1 MTEGQPQVARVEPG
15 EVTPTLVTTL
25 DTGALVSRI
34 EAGVV
39 ALTGPGAVTSFQG
52 LLTNDVELPGD
63 GSFVY
68 GALLTP
74 KGMIVVDGWA
84 ARLGATVSYT
94 VPAHGG
100 GRERALAIFT
110 RSVPPRLA
118 RVSDRTSEVAVYR
131 LAGPGALAVAVA
143 AGLEVPP
150 AAGRVLPRAD
160 GVETARATEGAPFV
174 LQVTVPAAAADLLA
188 ARLEAA
194 GAVAAGP
201 ATLELSRILA
211 GWPRLGAEVDD
222 RTIPQ
227 EARLDQIG
235 GVSYT
240 KGCYTGQ
247 ETVAR
252 LHFRGHVNRQIRGLL
267 FDPEPPA
274 APADGWS
281 VVTYVDRDVGRVTS
295 LAFVP
300 ETGVTDPA
308 AWQAAARGVRAIVH
322 SAAIVQRRASWEQYV
337 AVNVDGTRLAVD
349 AARTAGARLIHISS
363 VAVYAGSAAYPATP
377 ERRDENFPFQPIAAP
392 DFYARSKRMAED
404 VVREAAS
411 HRDLEVAALRPTVIY
426 GERDRLFTPRVL
438 RAARLRFV
446 PRIGP
451 GTNRLSCVYA
461 GNVASAAV
469 AALDAPLQGFRVYNV
484 TSDGPPALSQREF
497 FAAFAAAL
505 GRRTWSIPIPTPLAG
520 LVIGLFT
527 ARRLA
532 RAAVSFASGDN
543 PYTDERIRGE
553 LGWRPPTQARA
564 AIGRTVAWC
573 LENEKP
579 GH

>member
-1 MTEGQPQVARVEPG
+1 MTEELPQVARVEPG
-15 EVTPTLVTTL
+15 EVTPALVTAL
-25 DTGALVSRI
+25 YTGALVSRV

-143 AGLEVPP
+143 AGLEV
-150 AAGRVLPRAD
+150 
-160 GVETARATEGAPFV
+160 
-174 LQVTVPAAAADLLA
+174 LLA

-194 GAVAAGP
+194 GADAAGP

-300 ETGVTDPA
+300 ETGVAGAGRWIGLALIRREVEP
-308 AWQAAARGVRAIVH
+308 GSVVRAAGRDARV
-322 SAAIVQRRASWEQYV
+322 
-337 AVNVDGTRLAVD
+337 VDL
-349 AARTAGARLIHISS
+349 
-363 VAVYAGSAAYPATP
+363 
-377 ERRDENFPFQPIAAP
+377 PFAFPIAAP
-392 DFYARSKRMAED
+392 A
-404 VVREAAS
+404 
-411 HRDLEVAALRPTVIY
+411 
-426 GERDRLFTPRVL
+426 
-438 RAARLRFV
+438 
-446 PRIGP
+446 
-451 GTNRLSCVYA
+451 
-461 GNVASAAV
+461 
-469 AALDAPLQGFRVYNV
+469 
-484 TSDGPPALSQREF
+484 
-497 FAAFAAAL
+497 
-505 GRRTWSIPIPTPLAG
+505 
-520 LVIGLFT
+520 
-527 ARRLA
+527 
-532 RAAVSFASGDN
+532 
-543 PYTDERIRGE
+543 
-553 LGWRPPTQARA
+553 
-564 AIGRTVAWC
+564 
-573 LENEKP
+573 
-579 GH
+579 